1 MRVHRVVTVL
11 AITGAIAMAQLIVEV
26 PSAEAEP
33 NWDAMAQCESGGN
46 WAANTGNGYYGGLQ
60 FTPATWAA
68 NGGVGSP
75 DGASRDEQ
83 IRVARNVM
91 QTQGMRS
98 LAGLRRANGYGVWDV
113 PRNRGLDS
121 AGESAPSV
129 HRAAQSLRVRR
140 DFVVAAPA
148 RGDAAVA
155 HGFPN
160 QVVSAWRNPV
170 SVPSLTQAM

>member
-1 MRVHRVVTVL
+1 MRVHRLVTVL
-11 AITGAIAMAQLIVEV
+11 AITGAIAMAQLIVEI

-33 NWDAMAQCESGGN
+33 NWDAVAQCESGGN

-91 QTQGMRS
+91 QTQGIGAWPVCGGPMGMAS
-98 LAGLRRANGYGVWDV
+98 GTCRAIMAFIPLGNL
-113 PRNRGLDS
+113 PHLCT
-121 AGESAPSV
+121 
-129 HRAAQSLRVRR
+129 LLL
-140 DFVVAAPA
+140 
-148 RGDAAVA
+148 
-155 HGFPN
+155 
-160 QVVSAWRNPV
+160 NPF
-170 SVPSLTQAM
+170 A